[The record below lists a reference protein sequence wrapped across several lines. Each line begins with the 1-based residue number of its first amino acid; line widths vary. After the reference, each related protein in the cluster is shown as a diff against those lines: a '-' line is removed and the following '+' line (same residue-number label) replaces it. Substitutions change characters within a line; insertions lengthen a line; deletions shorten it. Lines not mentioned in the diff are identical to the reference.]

1 MTRIHGLRSSGY
13 YPPGAEYDVNAP
25 FNEVRKKVQVCVSI
39 TYHKTIEV
47 EVEGSYDKT
56 TLYNLV
62 EDIIYPDT
70 YALDSNG
77 WFEDEFEITEE

>member
-1 MTRIHGLRSSGY
+1 MGY
-13 YPPGAEYDVNAP
+13 SLGAKYDENAP
-25 FNEVRKKVQVCVSI
+25 HNEKPKKVQVCVSI

-47 EVEGSYDKT
+47 EVNGTYDKVA
-56 TLYNLV
+56 LCNLV

-77 WFEDEFEITEE
+77 WFEDEFEIIEE

>member
-1 MTRIHGLRSSGY
+1 MGY
-13 YPPGAEYDVNAP
+13 PLGAKYDPNAP
-25 FNEVRKKVQVCVSI
+25 YNEKPKKVQVCVSI

-47 EVEGSYDKT
+47 EVEGGYDKT

-77 WFEDEFEITEE
+77 WFEDEFEVIEE

>member
-1 MTRIHGLRSSGY
+1 MSD
-13 YPPGAEYDVNAP
+13 YPLGAKYDRNAP
-25 FNEVRKKVQVCVSI
+25 YNETTKKVQVCVSI

-70 YALDSNG
+70 YTLETNG
-77 WFEDEFEITEE
+77 WFEDEFELVEE

>member
-1 MTRIHGLRSSGY
+1 MSD
-13 YPPGAEYDVNAP
+13 YPLGAKYDSNAP
-25 FNEVRKKVQVCVSI
+25 YNETTKKVQVCVSI

>member
-13 YPPGAEYDVNAP
+13 YPPGAEYDSNAP

-47 EVEGSYDKT
+47 EVEGGYDKT

>member
-1 MTRIHGLRSSGY
+1 MSD
-13 YPPGAEYDVNAP
+13 YPLGAKYDNNAP
-25 FNEVRKKVQVCVSI
+25 YNEKTKKVQVCVSI

-70 YALDSNG
+70 YTLETSG
-77 WFEDEFEITEE
+77 WFEDEFELVEE

>member
-1 MTRIHGLRSSGY
+1 
-13 YPPGAEYDVNAP
+13 
-25 FNEVRKKVQVCVSI
+25 VSI

-70 YALDSNG
+70 YALEANG
-77 WFEDEFEITEE
+77 WFEDEFELVEE